1 MDTVAP
7 IRYIRNLG
15 RVGHETESR
24 NECDSHA
31 DTCVAGHNFV
41 LYSHFVPQRFV
52 EVSGFDGKRART
64 KLPIASVC
72 SVYDHPETS
81 VRYLLV
87 LHEAL
92 YAKNQRHTLLNPNQ
106 LRCNGLVV
114 HDVPVQFDPSSSHS
128 IQAVS
133 EPGDVRVVIPLTLSG
148 IMSGFSSRRP
158 TDEELHEDLPRII
171 MTSDEPWNPRDPKFE
186 RDEIDVIERRRLTP
200 ELRRPVAGS
209 YRKGTSGSDNQSRLI
224 SAVRTYRNTGFSLA
238 MELMERPV
246 GVSNSI
252 TKCVKGDAAMEPR
265 SDGESAK
272 GDESVARDVLAIERV
287 IESNTLTPIVLS
299 KRWNIGLAKAA
310 KTLSVTTQAGLR
322 HIYAPGERKLR
333 QRTLHLKFPNLR
345 GKWYTDTMFSTC
357 KSLRQFDCAQIITNG
372 YGFDIAYPLASKDE
386 AHYALT
392 CFIQDVGIPQTL
404 VMDNALEQSKG
415 EMRKVINAHHIQ
427 VGFTVPH
434 APWRNKAEAAI
445 RDLKAA
451 LRRTMRSSGAP
462 LRTWCFALE

>member
-148 IMSGFSSRRP
+148 IMSGF
-158 TDEELHEDLPRII
+158 
-171 MTSDEPWNPRDPKFE
+171 
-186 RDEIDVIERRRLTP
+186 
-200 ELRRPVAGS
+200 
-209 YRKGTSGSDNQSRLI
+209 LI
-224 SAVRTYRNTGFSLA
+224 
-238 MELMERPV
+238 
-246 GVSNSI
+246 
-252 TKCVKGDAAMEPR
+252 
-265 SDGESAK
+265 
-272 GDESVARDVLAIERV
+272 
-287 IESNTLTPIVLS
+287 
-299 KRWNIGLAKAA
+299 
-310 KTLSVTTQAGLR
+310 
-322 HIYAPGERKLR
+322 
-333 QRTLHLKFPNLR
+333 
-345 GKWYTDTMFSTC
+345 
-357 KSLRQFDCAQIITNG
+357 
-372 YGFDIAYPLASKDE
+372 
-386 AHYALT
+386 
-392 CFIQDVGIPQTL
+392 
-404 VMDNALEQSKG
+404 
-415 EMRKVINAHHIQ
+415 
-427 VGFTVPH
+427 
-434 APWRNKAEAAI
+434 
-445 RDLKAA
+445 
-451 LRRTMRSSGAP
+451 
-462 LRTWCFALE
+462 